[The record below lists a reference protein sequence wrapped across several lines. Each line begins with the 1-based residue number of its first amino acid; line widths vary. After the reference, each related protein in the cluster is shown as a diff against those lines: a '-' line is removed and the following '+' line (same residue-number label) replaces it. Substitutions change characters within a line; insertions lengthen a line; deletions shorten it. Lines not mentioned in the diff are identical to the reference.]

1 MVPCGYSKLGFPLNG
16 RSVWEVWEVNR
27 EGQRGERGRPNCRTK
42 RKPLWASFPFLSTYI
57 DRTTPRRHVFMAA
70 SKTRV
75 GRPQPLASPS
85 FHSCA
90 RGANHRPTPGQ
101 PVYMSS
107 PRTSSPSTFQ
117 GIRKDV
123 ELRKV
128 TCVARILSAP
138 PNAYL
143 RYTAKFAL
151 GKPEGWEILTEL
163 ANLLCLYERASQKF
177 SSSHLAATVRRHP
190 QERSLSKPSQS
201 LNMDNPTSTRQG

>member
-75 GRPQPLASPS
+75 GRPQPLALVFTPVRTAPIIARRQDSLFTCPLHVLPVHR
-85 FHSCA
+85 HSKEYA
-90 RGANHRPTPGQ
+90 K
-101 PVYMSS
+101 MSNYEKS
-107 PRTSSPSTFQ
+107 HVLLAFYR
-117 GIRKDV
+117 
-123 ELRKV
+123 
-128 TCVARILSAP
+128 AP

-151 GKPEGWEILTEL
+151 GKPEGWEILTEF

-177 SSSHLAATVRRHP
+177 SSSHLAVTVRRHP